1 MPERNTPEYYA
12 MILLDQILLQGKD
25 SRLYQALVQQRGY
38 SDGVN
43 GGINND
49 LGNQFNYSGPMLWMG
64 SLTYDPTVQ
73 ADSVVRVLDREINR
87 LSSKGIDKATLDL
100 AVVKMRSSFYDR
112 VSGSDNF
119 GRADL
124 LAAFALF
131 DNDPA
136 RINKLEGEFRKVTP
150 ALLQKTAQEYLR
162 PTNRTLL
169 IVNPLAKS

>member
-1 MPERNTPEYYA
+1 
-12 MILLDQILLQGKD
+12 
-25 SRLYQALVQQRGY
+25 
-38 SDGVN
+38 
-43 GGINND
+43 
-49 LGNQFNYSGPMLWMG
+49 MLWMG

-73 ADSVVRVLDREINR
+73 ADSVVHVLDREINR

-100 AVVKMRSSFYDR
+100 AVVKMRSSFYDQ